1 MPHIK
6 TFAIFVSIKATVYA
20 RNLQILR
27 YNNMLVL
34 LRPQSATN
42 IFSYGDYECTINI
55 LDRVVS
61 GQAPARVIAKVSEWV
76 DLHESEILTL
86 WERAQRGEPLH
97 KLEPLK

>member
-1 MPHIK
+1 MPEICRFYGIIICLYCCDH
-6 TFAIFVSIKATVYA
+6 
-20 RNLQILR
+20 NPPQIH
-27 YNNMLVL
+27 
-34 LRPQSATN
+34 
-42 IFSYGDYECTINI
+42 FSYGDYECTINI

-61 GQAPARVIAKVSEWV
+61 GQAQARVIAKVSEWV